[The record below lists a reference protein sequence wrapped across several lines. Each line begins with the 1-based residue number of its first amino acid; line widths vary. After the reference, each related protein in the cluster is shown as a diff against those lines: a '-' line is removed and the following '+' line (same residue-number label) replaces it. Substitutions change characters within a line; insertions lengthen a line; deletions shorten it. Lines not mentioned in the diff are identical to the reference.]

1 MIQAAEGHNHIYLLH
16 TGKIISS
23 VFVKIVCF
31 SVTSSA
37 VYVIILYIEKPCIF
51 MKHDK
56 YMNTKE
62 ECFMSNLSRKD
73 FLKGTA
79 AGALGLAATH
89 LVPVMAEEESAQA
102 FEQTIDWAAE
112 FDAIVIGFGGAGAS
126 VAITAADNGAK
137 VLLLEKAPEGK
148 AGGNSAI
155 CMQWICNTTDKEAT
169 VKYIK
174 ALRGKFTTPSD
185 EMIER
190 YVDGMAEN
198 FEWIKSLGAEDPQV
212 FNYVE
217 FPELEG
223 SDSFA
228 PFTVAGNTGMSPDAF
243 GGDGAAYRL
252 LKDNVMKRENITV
265 WYEAGAKR
273 LIQDGVT
280 KIVHGVTVSVDGQDI
295 NVRARNAVVL
305 ACGGFEN
312 NPEMQQDYADR
323 YFWPSTGNAHFNTG
337 DGIRMALDVGA
348 DLWHMSN
355 LVTNIEFYDEENQYA
370 TFAFQGTGR
379 GIMVGPDGTR
389 VADEYARR
397 CHGKFNVNGTWE
409 NSPLPDY
416 MYSIFDEN
424 GRAQGR
430 LHFTWSDDSQEEI
443 DKGWVVKGET
453 MEELCEKL
461 GLDAAIVQA
470 SIDKWNRFVDE
481 GEDLAFGRTKNMVR
495 IDTAPYYAVKIT
507 PCMGNTQGG
516 PRKNIDGQVLTPYG
530 EVIPHLY
537 TNGELGDIWSNC
549 YQASCNLG
557 GGMIFG
563 RIIGKLIAEPAED
576 IYQGSV
582 MDGKEN
588 YVPAGANMEYELGE
602 NEYIGEGQGK
612 GGTPIKVKV
621 TMDGDKIA
629 RIEVLEQAETAGIS
643 DPAFEKLIPEMIEKN
658 TADIDGISGVTLT
671 SNGLREAVRNA
682 LAQVK

>member
-1 MIQAAEGHNHIYLLH
+1 MGN
-16 TGKIISS
+16 
-23 VFVKIVCF
+23 
-31 SVTSSA
+31 
-37 VYVIILYIEKPCIF
+37 
-51 MKHDK
+51 
-56 YMNTKE
+56 
-62 ECFMSNLSRKD
+62 MSRRS

-79 AGALGLAATH
+79 AGALGIAVSQ
-89 LVPVMAEEESAQA
+89 LVPAIAEEASDKA

-112 FDAIVIGFGGAGAS
+112 FDAVVIGFGGAGAS

-155 CMQWICNTTDKEAT
+155 CMQWICNTTDKAET

-223 SDSFA
+223 SSSFA
-228 PFTVAGNTGMSPDAF
+228 PFTVAGNTGMSPVAF

-252 LKDNVMKRENITV
+252 LKENVMKRENITV

-273 LIQDGVT
+273 LIQDGAT
-280 KIVHGVTVSVDGQDI
+280 KMIHGVTVSVDGQEI

-312 NPEMQQDYADR
+312 NPEMQQDYTDR

-337 DGIRMALDVGA
+337 DGIRMAQDVGA
-348 DLWHMSN
+348 DLWHMGN
-355 LVTNIEFYDEENQYA
+355 VVTNIEFYDEENQYS
-370 TFAFQGTGR
+370 TFAFQATSR

-389 VADEYARR
+389 FAAEDARR
-397 CHGKFNVNGTWE
+397 CHGKFNTSGTWM
-409 NSPLPDY
+409 NSPLPDF
-416 MYSIFDEN
+416 MYSIFDE
-424 GRAQGR
+424 ASKAPGR
-430 LHFTWSDDSQEEI
+430 LHFTWSDDSEAEI
-443 DKGWVVKGET
+443 EKGWVVKADT
-453 MEELCEKL
+453 IEELCEKI
-461 GLDAAIVQA
+461 GLDATVVQA

-481 GEDLAFGRTKNMVR
+481 GVDLAFGRTKNLVK
-495 IDTAPYYAVKIT
+495 IETAPFYAVKIT
-507 PCMGNTQGG
+507 PAMGNTQGG

-563 RIIGKLIAEPAED
+563 RIIGKEIAVPATD
-576 IYQGSV
+576 NFQGSV

-588 YVPAGANMEYELGE
+588 YVPAGKAAEYDLAE

-612 GGTPIKVKV
+612 GGTPIRVKV
-621 TMDGDKIA
+621 TMDGDRIA
-629 RIEVLEQAETAGIS
+629 NIEVLEQSETEGIS
-643 DPAFEKLIPEMIEKN
+643 DPAFEKLIPAMIEQQ
-658 TADIDGISGVTLT
+658 TADVDGISGVTLT

-682 LAQVK
+682 LAQAK

>member
-1 MIQAAEGHNHIYLLH
+1 MG
-16 TGKIISS
+16 
-23 VFVKIVCF
+23 
-31 SVTSSA
+31 
-37 VYVIILYIEKPCIF
+37 
-51 MKHDK
+51 
-56 YMNTKE
+56 
-62 ECFMSNLSRKD
+62 NLSRRS

-79 AGALGLAATH
+79 ASALGLAVSQ
-89 LVPVMAEEESAQA
+89 LVPAIAEEGSDKA

-112 FDAIVIGFGGAGAS
+112 YDAIVVGFGGAGAS

-190 YVDGMAEN
+190 YVDGMTEN
-198 FEWIKSLGAEDPQV
+198 FEWIKSLGAENPETFD
-212 FNYVE
+212 YVE

-223 SDSFA
+223 SEAFK
-228 PFTVAGNTGMSPDAF
+228 PFTVAGNTGMNGTSF

-265 WYEAGAKR
+265 WYEAAAKR
-273 LIQDGVT
+273 LIQDGTT
-280 KIVHGVTVSVDGQDI
+280 KMVHGVTVSIDGQDI

-348 DLWHMSN
+348 DLWHMGN
-355 LVTNIEFYDEENQYA
+355 LVTNIEFYDEEKQYS

-389 VADEYARR
+389 FADEYARR
-397 CHGKFNVNGTWE
+397 CHGKFNTSGTWM
-409 NSPLPDY
+409 NSPLPDF
-416 MYSIFDEN
+416 MYSIFDQT
-424 GRAQGR
+424 GREQGR

-443 DKGWVVKGET
+443 DKGWVVEADT
-453 MEELCEKL
+453 IEALCEKI
-461 GLDAAIVQA
+461 GLDAATVQA

-481 GEDLAFGRTKNMVR
+481 GEDLAFGRTKNLVK
-495 IDTAPYYAVKIT
+495 IETAPFYAVKIT

-563 RIIGKLIAEPAED
+563 RIIGKEIAVPATD
-576 IYQGSV
+576 NFQGSV
-582 MDGKEN
+582 MEGKEN
-588 YVPAGANMEYELGE
+588 YVPAAKATEYELAE
-602 NEYIGEGQGK
+602 NEFIGEGQGK

-621 TMDGDKIA
+621 TMDGDRIA
-629 RIEVLEQAETAGIS
+629 NIEVLEQSETPDIS
-643 DPAFEKLIPEMIEKN
+643 DPAFEKLIPAMIEQQ
-658 TADIDGISGVTLT
+658 TADVDGISGVTLT

-682 LAQVK
+682 LAQAK

>member
-1 MIQAAEGHNHIYLLH
+1 MGN
-16 TGKIISS
+16 
-23 VFVKIVCF
+23 
-31 SVTSSA
+31 
-37 VYVIILYIEKPCIF
+37 
-51 MKHDK
+51 
-56 YMNTKE
+56 
-62 ECFMSNLSRKD
+62 MSRRS

-79 AGALGLAATH
+79 VGALGLAVTQ
-89 LVPVMAEEESAQA
+89 LVPAIAEEGSDKA

-112 FDAIVIGFGGAGAS
+112 YDAIVVGFGGAGAS

-190 YVDGMAEN
+190 YVDGMTEN

-252 LKDNVMKRENITV
+252 LKENVMKRENITV
-265 WYEAGAKR
+265 WYEAAAKR
-273 LIQDGVT
+273 LIQDGAT
-280 KIVHGVTVSVDGQDI
+280 KMIHGVTVSIDGQEI
-295 NVRARNAVVL
+295 NVRAKNAVVL

-348 DLWHMSN
+348 DLWHMGN
-355 LVTNIEFYDEENQYA
+355 LVTNIEFYDEEKQYS
-370 TFAFQGTGR
+370 TFAFQGTSR

-389 VADEYARR
+389 FADEGARR
-397 CHGKFNVNGTWE
+397 CHGKFNFSGTWM

-416 MYSIFDEN
+416 MYSIFDTD

-443 DKGWVVKGET
+443 DKGWVAEGET
-453 MEELCEKL
+453 IEELCEKI
-461 GLDAAIVQA
+461 GLDAAVVQA
-470 SIDKWNRFVDE
+470 SIDKWNSFVDG
-481 GEDLAFGRTKNMVR
+481 GEDLAFGRTKNMVK
-495 IDTAPYYAVKIT
+495 IEKAPFYAVKIT

-537 TNGELGDIWSNC
+537 ANGELGDIWSNC

-563 RIIGKLIAEPAED
+563 RIIGKEIAVPATD
-576 IYQGSV
+576 NFQGSV
-582 MDGKEN
+582 MEGKEN
-588 YVPAGANMEYELGE
+588 YVPAGKAAEYELAE

-621 TMDGDKIA
+621 TMDGDRIA
-629 RIEVLEQAETAGIS
+629 DIEVLEQSETEGIS
-643 DPAFEKLIPEMIEKN
+643 EPAFEQLIPAMIEQQ
-658 TADIDGISGVTLT
+658 TADVDGISGVTLT

-682 LAQVK
+682 LAKAK

>member
-1 MIQAAEGHNHIYLLH
+1 MGN
-16 TGKIISS
+16 
-23 VFVKIVCF
+23 
-31 SVTSSA
+31 
-37 VYVIILYIEKPCIF
+37 
-51 MKHDK
+51 
-56 YMNTKE
+56 
-62 ECFMSNLSRKD
+62 MSRRS

-79 AGALGLAATH
+79 AGALGIAVSQ
-89 LVPVMAEEESAQA
+89 LVPAIAEEASDKA

-112 FDAIVIGFGGAGAS
+112 FDAVVIGFGGAGAS

-155 CMQWICNTTDKEAT
+155 CMQWICNTTDKAET

-223 SDSFA
+223 SSSFA

-273 LIQDGVT
+273 LIQDGAT
-280 KIVHGVTVSVDGQDI
+280 KIVHGVTVSVDGQEI

-312 NPEMQQDYADR
+312 NPEMQQDYTDR

-348 DLWHMSN
+348 DLWHMGN
-355 LVTNIEFYDEENQYA
+355 VVTNIEFYDEENQYS
-370 TFAFQGTGR
+370 TFAFQATSR

-389 VADEYARR
+389 FAAEDARR
-397 CHGKFNVNGTWE
+397 CHGKFNTSGTWM
-409 NSPLPDY
+409 NSPLPDF
-416 MYSIFDEN
+416 MYSIFDETSK
-424 GRAQGR
+424 AQGR
-430 LHFTWSDDSQEEI
+430 LHFTWSDDSEAEI
-443 DKGWVVKGET
+443 EKGWVVKADT
-453 MEELCEKL
+453 IEELCEKI
-461 GLDAAIVQA
+461 GLDAAVVQA

-481 GEDLAFGRTKNMVR
+481 GVDLAFGRTRNMVK
-495 IDTAPYYAVKIT
+495 IEPAPFYAVKIT
-507 PCMGNTQGG
+507 PAMGNTQGG

-563 RIIGKLIAEPAED
+563 RIIGKEIAVPATD
-576 IYQGSV
+576 NFQGSV
-582 MDGKEN
+582 MEGKEN
-588 YVPAGANMEYELGE
+588 YVPAGKAAEYELAE

-621 TMDGDKIA
+621 TMDGDRIA
-629 RIEVLEQAETAGIS
+629 NIEVLEQSETPDIS
-643 DPAFEKLIPEMIEKN
+643 DPAFEKLIPAMIEQQ
-658 TADIDGISGVTLT
+658 TADVDGISGVTLT

-682 LAQVK
+682 LAQAK